1 MVDQNTV
8 REKNRMHMR
17 KILIVDDDMR
27 LRQFVRELFS
37 PEEDLQI
44 IGEAVDGQE
53 AIHKAQEL
61 QPGLVLMDITMPRM
75 NGLDATRQLKK
86 ILPELV
92 IIILTIHDLDEYR
105 KAAIASGASAYVVK
119 KAMMAELLPAVRM
132 ALSEGRGNC
141 GGHGYEGY
149 T

>member
-1 MVDQNTV
+1 MVDRNTV
-8 REKNRMHMR
+8 RQSNRMPIR

-27 LRQFVRELFS
+27 LRSFVRELFS

-53 AIHKAQEL
+53 AIHKVKEL
-61 QPGLVLMDITMPRM
+61 QPDLVLMDITMPRM
-75 NGLDATRQLKK
+75 NGLDVTQRLKK

-92 IIILTIHDLDEYR
+92 IIILTIHDMDEYR
-105 KAAIASGASAYVVK
+105 KAAMNSGASAYVVK
-119 KAMMAELLPAVRM
+119 KTMMATLLPAVRI
-132 ALSEGRGNC
+132 ALSDGRGNC
-141 GGHGYEGY
+141 KGHGHEGY